1 MPKETKEALEWA
13 FSQTD
18 EFGNKIDEDY
28 YLLVDMVRKYFNE
41 HDIEYDT
48 FSYDDLIPYF

>member
-13 FSQTD
+13 FNQTD

-41 HDIEYDT
+41 HDIGYDT